1 MKHIK
6 LYENFGREGM
16 QPFQNS
22 GKVYATCFQ
31 GDAYAAVGILN
42 QQETQKLKDAINTYN
57 KEFGYAPKD
66 SVLQLKLVDV
76 TGMGY
81 ILHDEMGDFIA
92 MPKSTNP
99 DDYLYFITADGTIPY
114 KHSSNE
120 NNEERLFEIPEGK
133 LAVIDHHGHTELLSV
148 NAFLQEYM
156 GV

>member
-1 MKHIK
+1 MKHIE
-6 LYENFGREGM
+6 LYENFGNMGM
-16 QPFQNS
+16 KPFQNS
-22 GKVYATCFQ
+22 GRVYAACVQ
-31 GDAYAAVGILN
+31 GDSFAAVGILDDK
-42 QQETQKLKDAINTYN
+42 ETQRLKRGISIL
-57 KEFGYAPKD
+57 EEPEMG
-66 SVLQLKLVDV
+66 LRLVDV

-99 DDYLYFITADGTIPY
+99 DDYFYFITADGTIPY

>member
-6 LYENFGREGM
+6 LYENFGNMGM
-16 QPFQNS
+16 KPFQNL

-42 QQETQKLKDAINTYN
+42 QQETQKLKAAINKFD
-57 KEFGYAPKD
+57 KESGYAPGD
-66 SVLQLKLVDV
+66 VLRLELVDV

-81 ILHDEMGDFIA
+81 ILHDEMGSFIA

-99 DDYLYFITADGTIPY
+99 DDYFYFITADGTIPY

-148 NAFLQEYM
+148 DEFLEE
-156 GV
+156 